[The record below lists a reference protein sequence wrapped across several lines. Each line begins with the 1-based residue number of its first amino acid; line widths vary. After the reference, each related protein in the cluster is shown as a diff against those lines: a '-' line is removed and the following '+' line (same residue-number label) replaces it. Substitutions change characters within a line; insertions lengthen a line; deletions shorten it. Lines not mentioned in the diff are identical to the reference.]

1 MGAPSKYDFDVETLQ
16 KLLEDNDWC
25 VAQAAKAVG
34 MPPSTLDSTIDRLGL
49 REACREGRKKE
60 ITIKTIEKTKEDF
73 DAQFWQKKAQDAEK
87 EIHYLKR
94 LRTEAFKLQNANL
107 EMPEWA
113 VKRHQRSA
121 DIPVLFTSD
130 FQWGEVID
138 AGEMDGFNKFN
149 IAIARNRYRQLI
161 GSTIDICENYRQ
173 QTRYP
178 GIVYLRG
185 GDSVSGDIHDELQR
199 TNEAPSTM
207 QVMSLFKEE
216 RRGIELLQQAF
227 GKVVV
232 ISVPGNH
239 GRLTKKPIAK
249 KYAEWNFDHMLSLM
263 LEASCQSKDVTFI
276 TPMSGDAYFTLYGI
290 RFLLTHGDRIGSR
303 GGTGFIGP
311 IATITRGAKK
321 TRDAYATAGK
331 LIDWILIGHFHTSA
345 MGTGFIANGA
355 LPGYGEYAQA
365 IRATPEPPCQT
376 LFFVNKKYGLN
387 EYRRIVL
394 TDETRPDSQWF
405 DV

>member
-1 MGAPSKYDFDVETLQ
+1 MGAQSKYKIDEETLRKVLQ
-16 KLLEDNDWC
+16 DNNWNM
-25 VAQAAKAVG
+25 VQSAIALNL
-34 MPPSTLDSTIDRLGL
+34 PPSTLGSIIDRFGL
-49 REACREGRKKE
+49 RNACQKGRKQDV
-60 ITIKTIEKTKEDF
+60 TIKPPEKTQEDF
-73 DAQFWQKKAQDAEK
+73 DAKFWKKKADDAEK
-87 EIHYLKR
+87 EIQYLKR
-94 LRTEAFKLQNANL
+94 LRTEAFKLQDVNL
-107 EMPEWA
+107 DMPDWA
-113 VKRHQRSA
+113 VKPHKRSA

-138 AGEMDGFNKFN
+138 ADEMDGFNKFN

-173 QTRYP
+173 QANYP

-185 GDSVSGDIHDELQR
+185 GDSISGDIHDELIQ

-216 RRGIELLQQAF
+216 HRGIELLRQAF

-232 ISVPGNH
+232 VSVPGNH

-249 KYAEWNFDHMLSLM
+249 KYAAWNFDTMLSLM
-263 LEASCQSKDVTFI
+263 LEAACQSKDVTFI
-276 TPMSGDAYFTLYGI
+276 TPMSGDAYFHLYGI

-321 TRDAYATAGK
+321 TRDAYAVAGK

-405 DV
+405 ES